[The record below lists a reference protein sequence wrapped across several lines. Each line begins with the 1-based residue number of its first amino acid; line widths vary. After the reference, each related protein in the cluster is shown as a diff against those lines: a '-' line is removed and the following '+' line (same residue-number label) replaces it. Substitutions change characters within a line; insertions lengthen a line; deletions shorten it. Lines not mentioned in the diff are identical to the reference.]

1 MPRIAALQM
10 LRSTVKTVSAPAI
23 SSFRG
28 SIPHPT
34 QRFGVTAASRNTRF
48 QAARYGLTWVG
59 LAPTDRASFAA
70 FGALRLMT
78 NSYFTLHPATIL
90 IASAFNHFGPTAIA
104 NLVVQCRARCD
115 LALCGGFAIS
125 TRNAA
130 GGLAFCRFARSWA
143 PTQSDAQDSRCATVP
158 GLIANSVAE

>member
-1 MPRIAALQM
+1 GSDAILFARDVAFDPGGTTMPRIAALHM

-48 QAARYGLTWVG
+48 QAPPYGLTWVG

-70 FGALRLMT
+70 FAALRLMT

-90 IASAFNHFGPTAIA
+90 IASAFQSFWAYRDRKPRCAMPCTMRP
-104 NLVVQCRARCD
+104 RALRGFRH
-115 LALCGGFAIS
+115 LNPECGG
-125 TRNAA
+125 RPR
-130 GGLAFCRFARSWA
+130 LLPLRSLLG
-143 PTQSDAQDSRCATVP
+143 SDTV
-158 GLIANSVAE
+158 